1 MPKTYR
7 HETIIAL
14 PRETLFAVMTDINNW
29 PKWDLD
35 LVAATHDGTALRPG
49 SGFSITP
56 KGNKPVAM
64 TVEAIE
70 APGLFVDQ
78 AKLPLG
84 CIRGVHRLEA
94 VPGGTRLIHEVSTSG
109 PLAWLWDRIITR
121 DIGAGL
127 AEQAARLAAYGIGI
141 SSASKSGP
149 P

>member
-7 HETIIAL
+7 HATIINL
-14 PRETLFAVMTDINNW
+14 PREALFAVMTDINNW

-35 LVAATHDGTALRPG
+35 LVAATHDGAPLRPG

-64 TVEAIE
+64 SVEAIE

-94 VPGGTRLIHEVSTSG
+94 MPEGTRLIHEVSTSG
-109 PLAWLWDRIITR
+109 PLAWLWDRVITR

-127 AEQAARLAAYGIGI
+127 AEQAARLGAYAAQIYTPRPEG
-141 SSASKSGP
+141 
-149 P
+149 

>member
-7 HETIIAL
+7 HETIIPL
-14 PRETLFAVMTDINNW
+14 PREALFALMTDINNW

-35 LVAATHDGTALRPG
+35 LVAAAHDGAPLRPG
-49 SGFSITP
+49 SCFSITP

-64 TVEAIE
+64 TVEAID
-70 APGLFVDQ
+70 APALFVDQ

-84 CIRGVHRLEA
+84 CIRGVHRLED
-94 VPGGTRLIHEVSTSG
+94 VPGGTRLVHEVSTSG
-109 PLAWLWDRIITR
+109 PLAWLWDKIITR

>member
-7 HETIIAL
+7 HETIIPF
-14 PRETLFAVMTDINNW
+14 PREAVFAVMTDINNW
-29 PKWDLD
+29 PQWDLD
-35 LVAATHDGTALRPG
+35 LAAAAHDGSPLRPG

-64 TVEAIE
+64 RVEAIA

-78 AKLPLG
+78 AKLPGG
-84 CIRGVHRLEA
+84 CIRGVHRLES

-127 AEQAARLAAYGIGI
+127 AEQAARLGAYTAEIHTPR
-141 SSASKSGP
+141 P
-149 P
+149 PG

>member
-70 APGLFVDQ
+70 AR
-78 AKLPLG
+78 G
-84 CIRGVHRLEA
+84 CSLIRQNCRWGA
-94 VPGGTRLIHEVSTSG
+94 F
-109 PLAWLWDRIITR
+109 AAC
-121 DIGAGL
+121 IGWKRC
-127 AEQAARLAAYGIGI
+127 QAARD
-141 SSASKSGP
+141 
-149 P
+149 

>member
-1 MPKTYR
+1 MSKTYR
-7 HETIIAL
+7 HETIINL
-14 PRETLFAVMTDINNW
+14 PREALFAVMTDIANW

-35 LVAATHDGTALRPG
+35 LVATGHDGSALRPG
-49 SGFSITP
+49 SKFSITP
-56 KGNKPVAM
+56 KGNKAVAM

-70 APGLFVDQ
+70 GPGLFVDR

>member
-1 MPKTYR
+1 MTKTYR
-7 HETIIAL
+7 HETIINL
-14 PRETLFAVMTDINNW
+14 PREAVFAVLTDIANW

-35 LVAATHDGTALRPG
+35 LVATELDGAVLRAG
-49 SGFSITP
+49 SRFSITP
-56 KGNKPVAM
+56 KGTKAVAM

-70 APGLFVDQ
+70 SPALFIDR
-78 AKLPLG
+78 ATLPLG

-109 PLAWLWDRIITR
+109 ALAWLWDRIITR
-121 DIGAGL
+121 GIGAGL